1 MASHLR
7 VRTRQCFGF
16 GANGSGYQHCYEL
29 AHMCPESEDEDED
42 EEEAIWNDDM
52 VQEFYRSILPPIH
65 LVEKLNLHFS
75 DQFCYRLSW
84 PACPGM

>member
-1 MASHLR
+1 MTSHLR

-16 GANGSGYQHCYEL
+16 GSNGSGYQHCYEL
-29 AHMCPESEDEDED
+29 AHMTQESELTDEN
-42 EEEAIWNDDM
+42 ADDAVWDDDL
-52 VQEFYRSILPPIH
+52 VQEFYHCSLPPIH

-84 PACPGM
+84 PSCSG